1 MTWDAWF
8 SLFTHFILLSLL
20 AVGLFVYVIDN
31 ENIANLDN
39 LTGENKCKLVENYK
53 QELNAFMSQVNASY
67 PLLILSCNSRS
78 DDSSRKSCADIV
90 EILELDKLERQW
102 LVIDCHVLQ
111 HQMKD
116 IVMGFEW
123 LLNEIEQT
131 GDFKKYSL

>member
-1 MTWDAWF
+1 M
-8 SLFTHFILLSLL
+8 
-20 AVGLFVYVIDN
+20 IDN
-31 ENIANLDN
+31 EHIANLEN

-53 QELNAFMSQVNASY
+53 QELNAFMNQVNVSY